1 MVKPCVAHSD
11 KASEFEGRCFPS
23 GINNAL
29 SAFQWS
35 GDFEEMDKL
44 FNVSKRVM
52 DSKGQPALRW
62 SNIMMRPMITFT
74 EVRQFPVWERGD
86 DPSIAEVMDL
96 LERNVAVFK
105 SELQALKRGGH
116 FSAAYDHL
124 VGRGTWSKVSL
135 FTDGL
140 WSEEFCA
147 VARESCRL
155 LRNGLP
161 GRSREVP
168 YAVMNH
174 EEVVFFYSSPGSRV
188 LPHNGAQNGRINVH
202 IGLEGFEASRIVV
215 HTGINQT
222 RSLSWSDSEAVAFND
237 GWIHEV
243 VNGESDERYV
253 LALGIMHPDIW
264 QGRGRR
270 QLAGPGGRSRRGKP
284 RDGAQDGSLGSG
296 GRLGVRV
303 TFRWSDLWC
312 GLTGIT
318 PIAERGATAAA
329 CELRFG
335 PLAPP
340 KTAHQKVTLAYHSCV
355 RSQTA

>member
-1 MVKPCVAHSD
+1 LAALYYKDAQFRQEVLPGFGGTGATLERGSEFVRACYAIDALELRRSWGHFYKKISMVKPCVAHSD

-140 WSEEFCA
+140 WSEDFCA

-253 LALGIMHPDIW
+253 LALGIMHPDISEASYAECFT
-264 QGRGRR
+264 GRTM
-270 QLAGPGGRSRRGKP
+270 AE
-284 RDGAQDGSLGSG
+284 
-296 GRLGVRV
+296 
-303 TFRWSDLWC
+303 TF
-312 GLTGIT
+312 T
-318 PIAERGATAAA
+318 PERAERIRRAGAAA
-329 CELRFG
+329 RGAEL
-335 PLAPP
+335 
-340 KTAHQKVTLAYHSCV
+340 
-355 RSQTA
+355 